1 MSGIQIRSA
10 VGVLGTL
17 GVATVIVLHWM
28 VFFWVPTEATMGIV
42 QRIFYIHVPAW
53 WVAFLGFGLVGLCS
67 AVYLWLGD
75 ERLDRVALAGAE
87 AGMIFT
93 TIGLLTGPLWGRVAW
108 GTWWEW
114 EPRLTSALILWFI
127 YLGYFLVRRSTA
139 NPEQGK
145 RFAAV
150 VGIIGVLDI
159 PFIHV
164 SVTWFRSLHPEA
176 VVLNPEGFAMTLDPS
191 MGATLGVG
199 LLAFSL
205 VFASLFLARYAV
217 AGYEHE
223 LNLRDAAR
231 AVAQGAEAR

>member
-1 MSGIQIRSA
+1 MSQKQIRWA

-17 GVATVIVLHWM
+17 GVLTVIVLHWM
-28 VFFWVPTEATMGIV
+28 VFFWVPTESTMGIV
-42 QRIFYIHVPAW
+42 QRIYYIHIPAW
-53 WVAFLGFGLVGLCS
+53 WVAFLAFGIVALCS

-75 ERLDRVALAGAE
+75 ERLDRAAVTGAE

-114 EPRLTSALILWFI
+114 EPRLTSALLLWFI
-127 YLGYFLVRRSTA
+127 FLGYFLVRRSTV

-150 VGIIGVLDI
+150 VGVIGVLDI

-176 VVLNPEGFAMTLDPS
+176 VVLNPEGFAMNLDPS

-217 AGYEHE
+217 AGYEHG

>member
-1 MSGIQIRSA
+1 MSQKQIRWA

-17 GVATVIVLHWM
+17 GVLTVIVLHWM
-28 VFFWVPTEATMGIV
+28 VFFWVPTESTMGIV
-42 QRIFYIHVPAW
+42 QRIYYIHIPAW
-53 WVAFLGFGLVGLCS
+53 WVAFLAFGIVALCS

-75 ERLDRVALAGAE
+75 ERLDRAAVTGAE

-114 EPRLTSALILWFI
+114 EPRLTSALLLWFI
-127 YLGYFLVRRSTA
+127 FLGYFLVRRSTV

-150 VGIIGVLDI
+150 VGVIGVLDI

-176 VVLNPEGFAMTLDPS
+176 VVLNPEGFAMNLDPS

>member
-1 MSGIQIRSA
+1 MSQKQTRWA
-10 VGVLGTL
+10 VGLLGTL
-17 GVATVIVLHWM
+17 GVATMLVLHWM
-28 VFFWVPTEATMGIV
+28 VFFWVPTESTMGIV
-42 QRIFYIHVPAW
+42 QRIYYIHIPAW
-53 WVAFLGFGLVGLCS
+53 WVAFLAFGLVALCS

-75 ERLDRVALAGAE
+75 ERLDRAAVTGAE

-114 EPRLTSALILWFI
+114 EPRLTSALLLWFI
-127 YLGYFLVRRSTA
+127 FLGYFLVRRSTV

-150 VGIIGVLDI
+150 IGVIGVLDI

-176 VVLNPEGFAMTLDPS
+176 VVLNPDGFALNLDPS

-223 LNLRDAAR
+223 LDLRDAAR
-231 AVAQGAEAR
+231 AGPQGAEA

>member
-1 MSGIQIRSA
+1 MSQKQTQWAI
-10 VGVLGTL
+10 GVLGTL
-17 GVATVIVLHWM
+17 GVAAVIALHWM
-28 VFFWVPTEATMGIV
+28 VFFWVPTESTMGIV
-42 QRIFYIHVPAW
+42 QRIYYIHIPAW
-53 WVAFLGFGLVGLCS
+53 WIAFLAFGAVAVCS

-75 ERLDRVALAGAE
+75 ERLDRAAVTGAE

-108 GTWWEW
+108 GVWWEW
-114 EPRLTSALILWFI
+114 EPRLTSALLLWFI
-127 YLGYFLVRRSTA
+127 FLGYFLVRRSTA

-150 VGIIGVLDI
+150 IGIIGVLDI

-176 VVLNPEGFAMTLDPS
+176 VVLNPDGFAMNLNPS

-205 VFASLFLARYAV
+205 VFAALFLAGYTV

-223 LNLRDAAR
+223 LDLREAAR
-231 AVAQGAEAR
+231 AGARGAEA

>member
-1 MSGIQIRSA
+1 MSQKQIRWA
-10 VGVLGTL
+10 IGVLGTL
-17 GVATVIVLHWM
+17 GIATVIVLHWM
-28 VFFWVPTEATMGIV
+28 VFFWVPTESTMGIV

-53 WVAFLGFGLVGLCS
+53 WAAFLGFGLVALCS
-67 AVYLWLGD
+67 AMYLWIGD
-75 ERLDRVALAGAE
+75 ERLDRAALAGAE

-127 YLGYFLVRRSTA
+127 YLGYFLVRRSTE

-150 VGIIGVLDI
+150 VGVIGVLDI
-159 PFIHV
+159 PLIHV
-164 SVTWFRSLHPEA
+164 SVTWLRSLHPQA
-176 VVLNPEGFAMTLDPS
+176 VILNPDGLAQELNGQ
-191 MGATLGVG
+191 MGATMGVA
-199 LLAFSL
+199 LLAFTL
-205 VFASLFLARYAV
+205 VFACLFLARYAV

-223 LNLRDAAR
+223 LDLRDATLPA
-231 AVAQGAEAR
+231 AQGAEA